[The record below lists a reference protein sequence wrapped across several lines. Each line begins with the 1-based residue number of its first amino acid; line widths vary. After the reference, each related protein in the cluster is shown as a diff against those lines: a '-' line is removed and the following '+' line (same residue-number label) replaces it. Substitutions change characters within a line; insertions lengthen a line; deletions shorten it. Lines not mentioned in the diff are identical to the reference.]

1 MQKHG
6 KILEKILRGESD
18 ANIRF
23 PDMRMVL
30 HHLGFSERMRG
41 SHHSFR
47 RSGIAEKINIQH
59 SGKLVK
65 PYQVKQVRAIIRKYR
80 LQVNCHV

>member
-23 PDMRMVL
+23 SDMRLVL
-30 HHLGFSERMRG
+30 HHLGFNERIRG

-47 RSGIAEKINIQH
+47 KSGVVEKINIQH

-80 LQVNCHV
+80 LQVNRHV